1 VAFVGRYILSWRRR
15 AATAII
21 SRFLSIQ
28 QSGTILKDKFM
39 SVIVLVQG
47 TPNHERKE
55 ALAEYQQTARTVIA
69 KHGGQV
75 VTRGS
80 GLGSLHGSG
89 NFQVGI
95 VIRFADRA
103 AAEGWYSD
111 PEYQKVLPLRD
122 QAYTVLEINMFQE

>member
-15 AATAII
+15 GAPAII

-28 QSGTILKDKFM
+28 QSGTILKEKFM

-47 TPNHERKE
+47 TPHPERKE
-55 ALAEYQQTARTVIA
+55 ALAEYQQTARAVIA

-75 VTRGS
+75 VMRGS
-80 GLGSLHGSG
+80 GLGRLHGSG

-95 VIRFADRA
+95 VIRFADHA
-103 AAEGWYSD
+103 AAEGWYND

-122 QAYTVLEINMFQE
+122 QTYTVLEINMFQE